1 MRRNMW
7 ANAAVVSL
15 PEIAVHAENL
25 IAGRI
30 PGVSQM
36 IQHGTAAASSVAD
49 CPPKRT
55 PVIGTVVVHVIQ
67 GQKPR
72 FRLATTSAN
81 IPAIRH
87 DRFVPDLLPVI
98 AATLSLFRGPRWI
111 FAVAQILQ
119 TPVLFQPLLVR
130 RAILALIFQSAGLT
144 VATRPLAHLGND
156 PASSARFDHMPSYCA
171 WG

>member
-98 AATLSLFRGPRWI
+98 AATLSLFRGRANSSDASTLSAAPCSPRDTRADI
-111 FAVAQILQ
+111 PECRADSSNE
-119 TPVLFQPLLVR
+119 TPC
-130 RAILALIFQSAGLT
+130 
-144 VATRPLAHLGND
+144 
-156 PASSARFDHMPSYCA
+156 PSRQRSRIERTF
-171 WG
+171 